1 MDKNQ
6 YHHPHRASQT
16 AFNERIVMLKTNQKN
31 VHAFEIEKQDPE
43 AVMEFLEKNHA
54 LLQYFLIIFKYDIEP
69 EVKAILLKH
78 QLLFLETNRALNGRH
93 IKTMPLKEETDHS
106 KPNNPKTEPKT
117 TIYERHIRSG
127 EEIYSANHLIF
138 LGNIHNGAK
147 IISEGCV
154 SVYGVCEGA
163 IVCFGECLI
172 LKEIKSAQIVFQNQI
187 LSLKEIERLL
197 VNKNIKIITK
207 NDDILDI
214 KEVL

>member
-31 VHAFEIEKQDPE
+31 VHAFEIEKQEPE

-69 EVKAILLKH
+69 EVKAVLRKH
-78 QLLFLETNRALNGRH
+78 QLLFLETNRALNGRY
-93 IKTMPLKEETDHS
+93 IKTTEKDANLLKQNS
-106 KPNNPKTEPKT
+106 PNAIEPKT
-117 TIYERHIRSG
+117 TIYERNIRSG

-163 IVCFGECLI
+163 IACFGECLI
-172 LKEIKSAQIVFQNQI
+172 LKEVKSAQIVFQNQI

>member
-1 MDKNQ
+1 MGKNQ
-6 YHHPHRASQT
+6 YHCPHRASQT
-16 AFNERIVMLKTNQKN
+16 AFNERIAMLKTNQKN
-31 VHAFEIEKQDPE
+31 VHAFEIEKQEPE

-69 EVKAILLKH
+69 EVKAVLHKH
-78 QLLFLETNRALNGRH
+78 QLLFLETNRALNGRY
-93 IKTMPLKEETDHS
+93 IKTTEKDANLLKQ
-106 KPNNPKTEPKT
+106 NNPNAIEPKT
-117 TIYERHIRSG
+117 TIYERNIRSG

-147 IISEGCV
+147 IISEGSV

-163 IVCFGECLI
+163 IACFGEYLI
-172 LKEIKSAQIVFQNQI
+172 LKEVKSAQIVFQNQI
-187 LSLKEIERLL
+187 LSLKEVERLL

-207 NDDILDI
+207 NDDMLDI

>member
-1 MDKNQ
+1 
-6 YHHPHRASQT
+6 
-16 AFNERIVMLKTNQKN
+16 MLKTNQKN
-31 VHAFEIEKQDPE
+31 VHAFEIEKQEPE

-69 EVKAILLKH
+69 EVKAVLRKH
-78 QLLFLETNRALNGRH
+78 QLLFLETNRALNGRY
-93 IKTMPLKEETDHS
+93 IKTIEKDANLLKQNS
-106 KPNNPKTEPKT
+106 PNAIEPKT
-117 TIYERHIRSG
+117 TIYERNIRSG

-172 LKEIKSAQIVFQNQI
+172 LKEVKSAQIVFQNKI
-187 LSLKEIERLL
+187 LSLKEVERLL

-207 NDDILDI
+207 NNDILDI

>member
-6 YHHPHRASQT
+6 YHHSHRASQT

-69 EVKAILLKH
+69 EVKAILCKH
-78 QLLFLETNRALNGRH
+78 QLLFLETNRVLNGRY
-93 IKTMPLKEETDHS
+93 IKTTEKDANPLKQNS
-106 KPNNPKTEPKT
+106 PNAIEPKT
-117 TIYERHIRSG
+117 TIYERNIRSG

-163 IVCFGECLI
+163 IVCFGEYLI
-172 LKEIKSAQIVFQNQI
+172 LKEVKSAQIVFQNKI
-187 LSLKEIERLL
+187 LSLKEVERLL

-207 NDDILDI
+207 NDDILEI

>member
-1 MDKNQ
+1 
-6 YHHPHRASQT
+6 
-16 AFNERIVMLKTNQKN
+16 MLKTNQKN
-31 VHAFEIEKQDPE
+31 VHAFEIEKQEPE

-69 EVKAILLKH
+69 EVKAVLHKH
-78 QLLFLETNRALNGRH
+78 QLLFLETNRTLNGRY
-93 IKTMPLKEETDHS
+93 IKTTEKDANLLKQNS
-106 KPNNPKTEPKT
+106 PNAIEPKT
-117 TIYERHIRSG
+117 TIYERNIRSG

-147 IISEGCV
+147 IISEGSV

-163 IVCFGECLI
+163 IACFGEYLI
-172 LKEIKSAQIVFQNQI
+172 LKEVKSAQIVFQNKI
-187 LSLKEIERLL
+187 LSLKEVERLL

>member
-1 MDKNQ
+1 
-6 YHHPHRASQT
+6 
-16 AFNERIVMLKTNQKN
+16 MLKTNQKN
-31 VHAFEIEKQDPE
+31 VHAFEIEKQEPE

-69 EVKAILLKH
+69 EVKAVLHKH
-78 QLLFLETNRALNGRH
+78 QLLFLETNRVLNGRY
-93 IKTMPLKEETDHS
+93 IKTTEKDANLLKQNS
-106 KPNNPKTEPKT
+106 PNAIEPKT
-117 TIYERHIRSG
+117 TIYERNIRSG

-147 IISEGCV
+147 IISEGSV

-172 LKEIKSAQIVFQNQI
+172 LKEVKSAQIVFQNKI
-187 LSLKEIERLL
+187 LSLKEVERLL

>member
-1 MDKNQ
+1 
-6 YHHPHRASQT
+6 
-16 AFNERIVMLKTNQKN
+16 MLKTNQKN
-31 VHAFEIEKQDPE
+31 VHAFEIEKQEPE
-43 AVMEFLEKNHA
+43 AVVGFLEKNHA

-69 EVKAILLKH
+69 EVKAILRKH
-78 QLLFLETNRALNGRH
+78 QLLFLETNRVLNGRY
-93 IKTMPLKEETDHS
+93 IKTTEKDANLLKQ
-106 KPNNPKTEPKT
+106 NNPNAIEPKT
-117 TIYERHIRSG
+117 TIYERNIRSG

-147 IISEGCV
+147 IISEGSV

-163 IVCFGECLI
+163 IVCFGEYLI
-172 LKEIKSAQIVFQNQI
+172 LKEVKSAQIVFQNKI
-187 LSLKEIERLL
+187 LSLKEVERLL

>member
-1 MDKNQ
+1 
-6 YHHPHRASQT
+6 
-16 AFNERIVMLKTNQKN
+16 MLKTNQKN
-31 VHAFEIEKQDPE
+31 VHAFEIEKQEPE

-69 EVKAILLKH
+69 EVKAVLHKH
-78 QLLFLETNRALNGRH
+78 QLLFLETNRALNGRY
-93 IKTMPLKEETDHS
+93 IKTTEKDANLLKQ
-106 KPNNPKTEPKT
+106 NNPNAIELKT
-117 TIYERHIRSG
+117 TIYERNIRSG
-127 EEIYSANHLIF
+127 EEIYSTNHLIF

-172 LKEIKSAQIVFQNQI
+172 LKEVKSAQIVFQNKI

>member
-6 YHHPHRASQT
+6 YHCPHRASQT

-31 VHAFEIEKQDPE
+31 VHAFEIEKQEPE

-69 EVKAILLKH
+69 EVKAVLHKH
-78 QLLFLETNRALNGRH
+78 QLLFLETNRALNGRY
-93 IKTMPLKEETDHS
+93 IKTTEKDANLLKQ
-106 KPNNPKTEPKT
+106 NNPNAIEPKT
-117 TIYERHIRSG
+117 TIYERNIRSG

-147 IISEGCV
+147 IISEGSV

-163 IVCFGECLI
+163 IACFGEYLI
-172 LKEIKSAQIVFQNQI
+172 LKEVKSAQIVFQNQI
-187 LSLKEIERLL
+187 LSLKEVEQLL

>member
-6 YHHPHRASQT
+6 YHCPHRASQT

-31 VHAFEIEKQDPE
+31 VHAFEIEKQEPE

-69 EVKAILLKH
+69 EVKAVLHKH
-78 QLLFLETNRALNGRH
+78 QLLFLETNRALNGRY
-93 IKTMPLKEETDHS
+93 IKTTEKDANLLKQNS
-106 KPNNPKTEPKT
+106 PNAIEPKT
-117 TIYERHIRSG
+117 TIYERNIRSG

-147 IISEGCV
+147 IISEGSV

-163 IVCFGECLI
+163 IACFGEYLI
-172 LKEIKSAQIVFQNQI
+172 LKEVKSAQIVFQNQI
-187 LSLKEIERLL
+187 LSLKEVERLL

>member
-1 MDKNQ
+1 
-6 YHHPHRASQT
+6 
-16 AFNERIVMLKTNQKN
+16 MLKTNQKN
-31 VHAFEIEKQDPE
+31 VHAFEIEKQEPE
-43 AVMEFLEKNHA
+43 AVIGFLEKNHA

-69 EVKAILLKH
+69 EVKAVLHKH
-78 QLLFLETNRALNGRH
+78 QLLFLETNRVLNGRY
-93 IKTMPLKEETDHS
+93 IKTTEKDANSLKQNS
-106 KPNNPKTEPKT
+106 PNAIEPKT
-117 TIYERHIRSG
+117 TIYERNIRSG

-147 IISEGCV
+147 IISEGSV

-172 LKEIKSAQIVFQNQI
+172 LKEVKSAQIVFQNKI

>member
-1 MDKNQ
+1 
-6 YHHPHRASQT
+6 
-16 AFNERIVMLKTNQKN
+16 MLKTNQKN
-31 VHAFEIEKQDPE
+31 VHAFEIEKQEPE
-43 AVMEFLEKNHA
+43 AVIGFLEKNHA

-69 EVKAILLKH
+69 EVKAILRKH
-78 QLLFLETNRALNGRH
+78 QLLFLETNRPLNGRH
-93 IKTMPLKEETDHS
+93 IKTTEKDANLLKQ
-106 KPNNPKTEPKT
+106 NNPNAIEPKT
-117 TIYERHIRSG
+117 TIYERNIRSG

-147 IISEGCV
+147 IISEGSV

-163 IVCFGECLI
+163 IVCFGEYLI
-172 LKEIKSAQIVFQNQI
+172 LKEVKSAQIVFQNKI
-187 LSLKEIERLL
+187 LSLKEVERLL

>member
-1 MDKNQ
+1 
-6 YHHPHRASQT
+6 
-16 AFNERIVMLKTNQKN
+16 MLKTNQKN
-31 VHAFEIEKQDPE
+31 VHAFEIEKQEPE

-54 LLQYFLIIFKYDIEP
+54 LLQYFLIIFKYDIES
-69 EVKAILLKH
+69 EVKAVLHKH
-78 QLLFLETNRALNGRH
+78 QLLFLETNRALNGRY
-93 IKTMPLKEETDHS
+93 IKTTEKDANLLKQNS
-106 KPNNPKTEPKT
+106 PNAIEPKT
-117 TIYERHIRSG
+117 TIYERNIRSG

-163 IVCFGECLI
+163 IACFGEYLI
-172 LKEIKSAQIVFQNQI
+172 LKEVKSAQIVFQNKI
-187 LSLKEIERLL
+187 LSLKEVERLL

>member
-1 MDKNQ
+1 
-6 YHHPHRASQT
+6 
-16 AFNERIVMLKTNQKN
+16 MLKTNQKN
-31 VHAFEIEKQDPE
+31 VHAFEIEKQEPE

-69 EVKAILLKH
+69 EVKAILHKH

-93 IKTMPLKEETDHS
+93 IKTMPLKKETNHS
-106 KPNNPKTEPKT
+106 KPNHSKPNHSKAEPKT
-117 TIYERHIRSG
+117 TIYERNIRSG

-172 LKEIKSAQIVFQNQI
+172 LKEVKSAQIVFQNKI

>member
-1 MDKNQ
+1 
-6 YHHPHRASQT
+6 
-16 AFNERIVMLKTNQKN
+16 MLKTNQKN
-31 VHAFEIEKQDPE
+31 VHAFEIEKQEPE

-69 EVKAILLKH
+69 EVKAVLCKH
-78 QLLFLETNRALNGRH
+78 QLLFLETNRALNGRY
-93 IKTMPLKEETDHS
+93 IKTIEKDANLLKQNS
-106 KPNNPKTEPKT
+106 PNAIEPKT
-117 TIYERHIRSG
+117 TIYERNIRSG

-172 LKEIKSAQIVFQNQI
+172 LKEVKSAQIVFQNKI
-187 LSLKEIERLL
+187 LSLKEVERLL

>member
-1 MDKNQ
+1 
-6 YHHPHRASQT
+6 
-16 AFNERIVMLKTNQKN
+16 MLKTNQKN
-31 VHAFEIEKQDPE
+31 VHAFEIEKQEPE

-69 EVKAILLKH
+69 EVKAVLHKH
-78 QLLFLETNRALNGRH
+78 QLLFLETNRALNGRY
-93 IKTMPLKEETDHS
+93 IKTIEKDANLLKQNS
-106 KPNNPKTEPKT
+106 PNAIEPKT
-117 TIYERHIRSG
+117 TIYERNIRSG

-147 IISEGCV
+147 IISEGSV

-163 IVCFGECLI
+163 IACFGEYLI
-172 LKEIKSAQIVFQNQI
+172 LKEVKSAQIVFQNQI
-187 LSLKEIERLL
+187 LSLKEVERLL

>member
-1 MDKNQ
+1 
-6 YHHPHRASQT
+6 
-16 AFNERIVMLKTNQKN
+16 MLKTNQKN
-31 VHAFEIEKQDPE
+31 VHAFEIEKQEPE

-69 EVKAILLKH
+69 EVKAVLRKH
-78 QLLFLETNRALNGRH
+78 QLLFLETNRALNGRY
-93 IKTMPLKEETDHS
+93 IKTTEKDANLLKQ
-106 KPNNPKTEPKT
+106 NNPNAIELKT
-117 TIYERHIRSG
+117 TIYERNIRSG

-163 IVCFGECLI
+163 IACFGEYLI
-172 LKEIKSAQIVFQNQI
+172 LKEVKSAQIVFQNKI
-187 LSLKEIERLL
+187 LSLKEVERLL

>member
-31 VHAFEIEKQDPE
+31 VHAFEIEKQEPE
-43 AVMEFLEKNHA
+43 AVIGFLEKNHA

-69 EVKAILLKH
+69 EVKAILHKH
-78 QLLFLETNRALNGRH
+78 QLLFLETNRALNGRY
-93 IKTMPLKEETDHS
+93 IKTTEKDANLLKQNS
-106 KPNNPKTEPKT
+106 PNAIEPKT
-117 TIYERHIRSG
+117 TIYERNIRSG

-147 IISEGCV
+147 IISEGSV

-163 IVCFGECLI
+163 IVCFGEYLI
-172 LKEIKSAQIVFQNQI
+172 LKEVKSAQIVFQNKI
-187 LSLKEIERLL
+187 LSLKEVERLL

>member
-1 MDKNQ
+1 
-6 YHHPHRASQT
+6 
-16 AFNERIVMLKTNQKN
+16 MLKTNQKN
-31 VHAFEIEKQDPE
+31 VHAFEIEKQEPE

-69 EVKAILLKH
+69 EVKAILHKH
-78 QLLFLETNRALNGRH
+78 QLLFLETNRVLNGRY
-93 IKTMPLKEETDHS
+93 IKTTEKDANPLKQNS
-106 KPNNPKTEPKT
+106 PNAIEPKT
-117 TIYERHIRSG
+117 TIYERNIRSG

-147 IISEGCV
+147 IISEGSV

-172 LKEIKSAQIVFQNQI
+172 LKEVKSAQIVFQNKI
-187 LSLKEIERLL
+187 LSLKEVERLL

-207 NDDILDI
+207 NDDILGI

>member
-6 YHHPHRASQT
+6 YHCPHRASQT
-16 AFNERIVMLKTNQKN
+16 AFNERIAMLKTNQKN
-31 VHAFEIEKQDPE
+31 VHAFEIEKQEPE

-69 EVKAILLKH
+69 EVKAVLHKH
-78 QLLFLETNRALNGRH
+78 QLLFLETNRTLNGRY
-93 IKTMPLKEETDHS
+93 IKTTEKDANLLKQNS
-106 KPNNPKTEPKT
+106 PNAIEPKT
-117 TIYERHIRSG
+117 TIYERNIRSG

-147 IISEGCV
+147 IISEGSV

-163 IVCFGECLI
+163 IACFGEYLI
-172 LKEIKSAQIVFQNQI
+172 LKEVKSAQIVFQNQI
-187 LSLKEIERLL
+187 LSLKEVERLL

-207 NDDILDI
+207 NDDMLDI

>member
-1 MDKNQ
+1 
-6 YHHPHRASQT
+6 
-16 AFNERIVMLKTNQKN
+16 MLKTNQKN
-31 VHAFEIEKQDPE
+31 VHAFEIEKQEPE
-43 AVMEFLEKNHA
+43 AVIGFLEKNHV

-69 EVKAILLKH
+69 EVKAILRKH
-78 QLLFLETNRALNGRH
+78 QLLFLETNRPLNGRH
-93 IKTMPLKEETDHS
+93 IKTISIKEETNHPTPNHS
-106 KPNNPKTEPKT
+106 KTEPKT

-172 LKEIKSAQIVFQNQI
+172 LKEVKSAQIVFQNKI
-187 LSLKEIERLL
+187 LSLKEVERLL

>member
-1 MDKNQ
+1 
-6 YHHPHRASQT
+6 
-16 AFNERIVMLKTNQKN
+16 MLKTNQKN
-31 VHAFEIEKQDPE
+31 VHAFEIEKQEPE

-69 EVKAILLKH
+69 EVKAVLHKH
-78 QLLFLETNRALNGRH
+78 QLLFLETNRTLNGRY
-93 IKTMPLKEETDHS
+93 IKTTEKDANLLKQNS
-106 KPNNPKTEPKT
+106 PNAIEPKT
-117 TIYERHIRSG
+117 TIYERNIRSG

-147 IISEGCV
+147 IISEGSV

-163 IVCFGECLI
+163 IACFGEYLI
-172 LKEIKSAQIVFQNQI
+172 LKEVKSAQIVFQNQI
-187 LSLKEIERLL
+187 LSLKEVERLL

>member
-1 MDKNQ
+1 
-6 YHHPHRASQT
+6 
-16 AFNERIVMLKTNQKN
+16 MLKTNQKN
-31 VHAFEIEKQDPE
+31 VHAFEIEKQEPK

-69 EVKAILLKH
+69 EVKAVLRKH
-78 QLLFLETNRALNGRH
+78 QLLFLETNRVLNGRY
-93 IKTMPLKEETDHS
+93 IKTTEKDANLLKQ
-106 KPNNPKTEPKT
+106 NNPNAIEPKT
-117 TIYERHIRSG
+117 TIYERNIRSG

-163 IVCFGECLI
+163 IVCFGEYLI
-172 LKEIKSAQIVFQNQI
+172 LKEVKSAQIVFQNKI
-187 LSLKEIERLL
+187 LSLKEVERLL

>member
-31 VHAFEIEKQDPE
+31 VHAFEIEKQEPE

-69 EVKAILLKH
+69 EVKAVLHKH
-78 QLLFLETNRALNGRH
+78 QLLFLETNRALNGRY
-93 IKTMPLKEETDHS
+93 IKTTEKDANLLKQNS
-106 KPNNPKTEPKT
+106 PNAIEPKT
-117 TIYERHIRSG
+117 TIYERNIRSG

-147 IISEGCV
+147 IISEGPV

-163 IVCFGECLI
+163 IACFGEYLI
-172 LKEIKSAQIVFQNQI
+172 LKEVKSAQIVFQNKI
-187 LSLKEIERLL
+187 LSLKEVERLL

>member
-1 MDKNQ
+1 
-6 YHHPHRASQT
+6 
-16 AFNERIVMLKTNQKN
+16 MLKTNQKN
-31 VHAFEIEKQDPE
+31 VHAFEIEKQEPE

-69 EVKAILLKH
+69 EVKAILRKH
-78 QLLFLETNRALNGRH
+78 QLLFLETNRALNGRY
-93 IKTMPLKEETDHS
+93 IKTIEKDANLLKQNS
-106 KPNNPKTEPKT
+106 PNAIEPKT
-117 TIYERHIRSG
+117 TIYERNIRSG

-147 IISEGCV
+147 IISEGSV

-163 IVCFGECLI
+163 IVCFGEYLI
-172 LKEIKSAQIVFQNQI
+172 LKEVKSAQIVFQNKI
-187 LSLKEIERLL
+187 LSLKEVERLL

>member
-1 MDKNQ
+1 
-6 YHHPHRASQT
+6 
-16 AFNERIVMLKTNQKN
+16 MLKTNQKN
-31 VHAFEIEKQDPE
+31 VHAFEIEKQEPE
-43 AVMEFLEKNHA
+43 AVVGFLEKNHA

-69 EVKAILLKH
+69 EVKAILHKH
-78 QLLFLETNRALNGRH
+78 QLLFLETNRALNGRY
-93 IKTMPLKEETDHS
+93 IKTTEKDANSLKQNS
-106 KPNNPKTEPKT
+106 PNAIEPKT
-117 TIYERHIRSG
+117 TIYERNIRSG

-172 LKEIKSAQIVFQNQI
+172 LKEVKSAQIVFQNKI
-187 LSLKEIERLL
+187 LSLKEVERLL

>member
-1 MDKNQ
+1 
-6 YHHPHRASQT
+6 
-16 AFNERIVMLKTNQKN
+16 MLKTNQKN
-31 VHAFEIEKQDPE
+31 VHAFEIEKQEPE

-69 EVKAILLKH
+69 EVKAVLHKH
-78 QLLFLETNRALNGRH
+78 QLLFLETNRALNGRY
-93 IKTMPLKEETDHS
+93 IKTTEKDANLLKQ
-106 KPNNPKTEPKT
+106 NNPNAIELKT
-117 TIYERHIRSG
+117 TIYERNIRSG

-147 IISEGCV
+147 IISEGSV

-163 IVCFGECLI
+163 IVCFGEYLI
-172 LKEIKSAQIVFQNQI
+172 LKEVKSAQIVFQNQI
-187 LSLKEIERLL
+187 LSLKEVERLL

>member
-1 MDKNQ
+1 
-6 YHHPHRASQT
+6 
-16 AFNERIVMLKTNQKN
+16 MLKTNQKN
-31 VHAFEIEKQDPE
+31 VHAFEIEKQEPE

-69 EVKAILLKH
+69 EVKAILHKH
-78 QLLFLETNRALNGRH
+78 QLLFLETNRVLNGRY
-93 IKTMPLKEETDHS
+93 IKTTEKDANLLKQNS
-106 KPNNPKTEPKT
+106 PNAIEPKT
-117 TIYERHIRSG
+117 TIYERNIRSG

-147 IISEGCV
+147 IISEGSV

-172 LKEIKSAQIVFQNQI
+172 LKEVKSAQIVFQNKI
-187 LSLKEIERLL
+187 FSLKEVERLL

>member
-31 VHAFEIEKQDPE
+31 VHAFEIEKQEPE

-69 EVKAILLKH
+69 EVKAILHKH
-78 QLLFLETNRALNGRH
+78 QLLFLETNRALNGRY
-93 IKTMPLKEETDHS
+93 IKTTEKDANPLKQNS
-106 KPNNPKTEPKT
+106 PNAIEPKT
-117 TIYERHIRSG
+117 TIYERNIRSG

-163 IVCFGECLI
+163 IVCFGEYLI
-172 LKEIKSAQIVFQNQI
+172 LKEVKSAQIVFQNKI
-187 LSLKEIERLL
+187 LSLKEVERLL

-207 NDDILDI
+207 NDDILEI

>member
-1 MDKNQ
+1 
-6 YHHPHRASQT
+6 
-16 AFNERIVMLKTNQKN
+16 MLKTNQKN
-31 VHAFEIEKQDPE
+31 VHAFEIEKQEPE

-69 EVKAILLKH
+69 EVKAVLRKH
-78 QLLFLETNRALNGRH
+78 QLLFLETNRALNGRY
-93 IKTMPLKEETDHS
+93 IKTIEKDANLLKQNS
-106 KPNNPKTEPKT
+106 PNAIEPKT
-117 TIYERHIRSG
+117 TIYERNIRSG

-147 IISEGCV
+147 IISEGSV

-163 IVCFGECLI
+163 IACFGEYLI
-172 LKEIKSAQIVFQNQI
+172 LKEVKSAQIVFQNQI
-187 LSLKEIERLL
+187 LSLKEVERLL

>member
-1 MDKNQ
+1 
-6 YHHPHRASQT
+6 
-16 AFNERIVMLKTNQKN
+16 MLKTNQKN
-31 VHAFEIEKQDPE
+31 VHAFEIEKQEPE

-69 EVKAILLKH
+69 EVKAVLHKH
-78 QLLFLETNRALNGRH
+78 QLLFLETNRTLNGRY
-93 IKTMPLKEETDHS
+93 IKTTEKDANPLKQNS
-106 KPNNPKTEPKT
+106 PNAIEPKT
-117 TIYERHIRSG
+117 TIYERNIRSG

-147 IISEGCV
+147 IISEGSV

-163 IVCFGECLI
+163 IACFGEYLI
-172 LKEIKSAQIVFQNQI
+172 LKEVKSAQIVFQNKI
-187 LSLKEIERLL
+187 LSLKEVERLL